1 MGKKTSGDIDIV
13 ISIKKNVNGILKKLV
28 THLFENG
35 ILLDTF
41 GLKIP
46 SDKQT
51 NYIGLIKVNSNPVR
65 HIDIHV
71 IKSEELPYHMLYFG
85 SGEQFSRLIRQK
97 AKNIGYKLN
106 NKGLFKNGKKI
117 NIQTEKNIFKQL
129 DISYI
134 SPENRNTII

>member
-1 MGKKTSGDIDIV
+1 
-13 ISIKKNVNGILKKLV
+13 
-28 THLFENG
+28 
-35 ILLDTF
+35 
-41 GLKIP
+41 
-46 SDKQT
+46 
-51 NYIGLIKVNSNPVR
+51 
-65 HIDIHV
+65 
-71 IKSEELPYHMLYFG
+71 MLYFG

-97 AKNIGYKLN
+97 AKKIGYKLN